1 MKNKQVKDLMVSISD
16 YATIH
21 ENASM
26 SEAIKAIQSEKRRY
40 KEGPYRHQS
49 LIVVDENHHVVGRVS
64 QVDIMRAIE
73 PNYSKLGDARWIGRT
88 ALSKEVL
95 IKLRESFNLWE
106 RSLQDMRHSVDNANV
121 RDYMQK
127 PTEGEFVSEKDTC
140 NVAAH
145 RIVMG
150 RHHSLLVTRGKVIVG
165 VLRSTDIFNCLYDD
179 LIQDINVLDGE
190 SS

>member
-1 MKNKQVKDLMVSISD
+1 M
-16 YATIH
+16 
-21 ENASM
+21 
-26 SEAIKAIQSEKRRY
+26 
-40 KEGPYRHQS
+40 
-49 LIVVDENHHVVGRVS
+49 
-64 QVDIMRAIE
+64 
-73 PNYSKLGDARWIGRT
+73 
-88 ALSKEVL
+88 
-95 IKLRESFNLWE
+95 RESFNLWE

-190 SS
+190 